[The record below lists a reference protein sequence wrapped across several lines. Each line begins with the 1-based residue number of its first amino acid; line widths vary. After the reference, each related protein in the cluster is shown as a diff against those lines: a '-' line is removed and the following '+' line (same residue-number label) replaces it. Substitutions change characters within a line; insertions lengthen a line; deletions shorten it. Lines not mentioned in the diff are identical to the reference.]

1 VPAYLPGDLEL
12 ESVQVVLVLV
22 QVELELVQVQ
32 VVLVQVEP
40 EPVQVVLVLVQVEL
54 VQVVLVWNL
63 CNQPI
68 SILNP
73 IPRPVLLL
81 ISLLDHV
88 P

>member
-1 VPAYLPGDLEL
+1 MPAYLPGDLEL

-63 CNQPI
+63 CNQP
-68 SILNP
+68 LP
-73 IPRPVLLL
+73 IPRPTLKL
-81 ISLLDHV
+81 ILFLDHV